1 VADLDDA
8 YEGAGRYWNVDPHVL
23 RAVAQTESSGRTDGP
38 DSKAGAIGL
47 MQIMPDTARRLGIDP
62 HDPVQAIYGGAR
74 VLSENLDRYKN
85 LKDALS
91 AYNGGTDRSK
101 WGNPETMAY
110 PSAVASNYR
119 GAQQDNDPFA
129 GPGVDVGADPKTA
142 PKQDAFD
149 RLFGGDTGYDD
160 KAAHVAA
167 DGANAFDHLFGATD
181 PDSASGALPE
191 KAKAHQGTMLGN
203 LATFTNDGVNAAAR
217 QIDKA
222 GIFAASHIP
231 GVSRLLAGTAID
243 PQRLAKADA
252 AQETA
257 QSNDWGAPYSQ
268 GVGHMAGDALV
279 GGLLSAGTA
288 GVGSALAGTS
298 GVGRGVQAAANL
310 LSGTHG
316 NALARAVGGAAQ
328 GAGTAELTGEDPRI
342 AALGGGALGALSPK
356 IAGAVN
362 ALSGGSK
369 RAADRAL
376 NALAPREQAEAVQ
389 AADAGA
395 AADTPATASPG
406 PNAASAPDPVKIG
419 LFASP
424 KKADQFAQRIYDE
437 YGKGA
442 PVALVQSKIPGVQ
455 LTASQATGNPG
466 LALIE
471 RNRRA
476 ANPTPFQALDAQNAA
491 ARNAYAEQ
499 IIGTPEKLDSAIA
512 ARAAV
517 EQQLRPQIFG
527 NQAPV
532 DTAPIR
538 DHLQSLIDANR
549 GRSTVQEPLKRVM
562 DQLDDVSEEDGTA
575 LPENL
580 WNVRKY
586 LGDIVSPAA
595 RGTATSGH
603 TAASQ
608 LLDFKPT
615 ITDAIEGGAPGF
627 KGYLSRY
634 EEASRPIDAMGY
646 LQARK
651 LTNAQGEV
659 QLGKLDSFLDTIK
672 RDQNKSGYREADSVT
687 KEQIDALTT
696 LRDDMRLAS
705 RIDLGKARGS
715 DTNVNLATS
724 SKAANMAQG
733 LGPRL
738 ASMAGTGVTGEIL
751 GGPGGGAAGA
761 MVGNALAG
769 AVSRRIANRLANT
782 QDATLNALD
791 GRLLSPRVR

>member
-1 VADLDDA
+1 VTDFDEA
-8 YEGAGRYWNVDPHVL
+8 YDGAGRYQNVNPYVL
-23 RAVAQTESSGRTDGP
+23 RAMAQTESGGHPNGP
-38 DSKAGAIGL
+38 NSKAGAIGL
-47 MQIMPDTARRLGIDP
+47 MQIMPDTAMRLGIDP
-62 HDPVQAIYGGAR
+62 HDPVQSIYGAAR
-74 VLSENLDRYKN
+74 ILSENLDRYKN

-110 PSAVASNYR
+110 PGAVAANYR
-119 GAQQDNDPFA
+119 GPQQDNDPFA
-129 GPGVDVGADPKTA
+129 GSGIDAGAGQPAT
-142 PKQDAFD
+142 PKQNAFD
-149 RLFGGDTGYDD
+149 RLFGGDAGHDD
-160 KAAHVAA
+160 KASSTKAA
-167 DGANAFDHLFGATD
+167 GVDAFDHLFGSTD

-203 LATFTNDGVNAAAR
+203 LATFTNDGVNAAGR

-222 GIFAASHIP
+222 GIFVASHIP

-252 AQETA
+252 AQEAA
-257 QSNDWGAPYSQ
+257 QSNDWGATYSQ
-268 GVGHMAGDALV
+268 GAGRMAGDALV

-298 GVGRGVQAAANL
+298 GIGRGAQAVANL

-316 NALARAVGGAAQ
+316 NALARVIGGATQ
-328 GAGTAELTGEDPRI
+328 GAGTAELTGEDPRV
-342 AALGGGALGALSPK
+342 AALGGGVLGALSPK
-356 IAGAVN
+356 IADAVN
-362 ALSGGSK
+362 ALSGAGK
-369 RAADRAL
+369 RTASRAL

-389 AADAGA
+389 ASGAGADAPASAIPESA
-395 AADTPATASPG
+395 AG
-406 PNAASAPDPVKIG
+406 SAPDPVKIG

-538 DHLQSLIDANR
+538 DHLQNLIDANR

-603 TAASQ
+603 AAASQ
-608 LLDFKPT
+608 LLDLKPT

-659 QLGKLDSFLDTIK
+659 QLGKLDSFLGTIK
-672 RDQNKSGYREADSVT
+672 RDQNKPGYREADSVT
-687 KEQIDALTT
+687 KEQLDALTT

-724 SKAANMAQG
+724 SKVANMAQG

-782 QDATLNALD
+782 QDATFNALD
-791 GRLLSPRVR
+791 ARLLNPSGR